1 MEYDAVMKLKGR
13 GWKYTIIIIGLVVLA
28 FLVMDFNTRMTE
40 LRRLRDKHE
49 VVAGQVTNMVMTQE
63 YLEIQIAYATSDQA
77 VLEWAYQEGKMAR
90 DGDIPIIP
98 LPLAEVTPIPV
109 SEVASTVEVVSPW
122 RIWWAL
128 FFDN

>member
-1 MEYDAVMKLKGR
+1 MGYDAVMKLKGL
-13 GWKYTIIIIGLVVLA
+13 GSKYAIIIIGLVVLT

-49 VVAGQVTNMVMTQE
+49 VVAGQVTNMVVTQE
-63 YLEIQIAYATSDQA
+63 YLETQIAYATSDLA
-77 VLEWAYQEGKMAR
+77 VIEWAYQEGRMAR
-90 DGDIPIIP
+90 EGDIPIIP
-98 LPLAEVTPIPV
+98 LSPAEVTPVPI
-109 SEVASTVEVVSPW
+109 SEVTPTVEVVSPW